1 VNKKELV
8 KATAKKLE
16 LSVVETE
23 RILNTFIDTAI
34 EGLKEEKTLSMRGLF
49 SMTIKEK
56 PERRGINPHTLEP
69 IVIPAHSSIKFKAGR
84 LLREQVLEPVKV
96 KPAKKTAK
104 KTTKTAKKK

>member
-1 VNKKELV
+1 MNKRELV

-16 LSVVETE
+16 LPVVETE